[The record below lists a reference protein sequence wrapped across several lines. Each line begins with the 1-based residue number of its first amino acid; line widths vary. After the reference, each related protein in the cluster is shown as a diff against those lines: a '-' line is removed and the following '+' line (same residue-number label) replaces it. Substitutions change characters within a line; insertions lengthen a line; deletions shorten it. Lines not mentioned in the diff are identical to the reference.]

1 MKERKTNKHKIH
13 KEPNDEEK
21 KALYKFYEIIFDS
34 HFSLS
39 KKRSLITA
47 VLSYETWSWRVVGI
61 TEEAIKV
68 IARNNFKKPSKA
80 LARDHSVPRVETY
93 NRVFEAKMN
102 FDDWWRWIWEHD
114 KTTLMTN
121 KEHQSIKTKPPSLI
135 YPINPSDNYFIGGLL
150 IGWHQTKSRE
160 GAFIK
165 DLCEKH
171 SINY

>member
-1 MKERKTNKHKIH
+1 MKPKKMIHHKIY
-13 KEPNDEEK
+13 KEPTEAEK
-21 KALYKFYEIIFDS
+21 KELYKLYEIIFDS
-34 HFSLS
+34 HFSLT
-39 KKRSLITA
+39 KKRSLVTA

-80 LARDHSVPRVETY
+80 LARDHSPPRVETY
-93 NRVFEAKMN
+93 NKVFEAKMN
-102 FDDWWRWIWEHD
+102 FDDWWQWIWEND

-121 KEHQSIKTKPPSLI
+121 KEHQAIKTQPTSYVYK
-135 YPINPSDNYFIGGLL
+135 INPSDNYFIDAGLV
-150 IGWHQTKSRE
+150 GWYQTKSRE